1 MADVE
6 VSVGFEAGNLQT
18 MEQQL
23 NALMNKKYKLQID
36 TSDAAAKIKS
46 IFNNLNGGSGGGSSG
61 PSIKINTTAAER
73 TMSVLGKKIE
83 TLQNKTAKMKLAGL
97 DTANLEKSITNL
109 NEQNNL
115 WATNKSNAIEAQK
128 IYQTVREELTACAAE
143 MQRLN
148 SGSSLS
154 NTFTSFESS
163 LDSMSSK
170 LASLGKSDM
179 SGATSS
185 LKTELE
191 SISSEYQKLMADI
204 KNPNT
209 ATTFVSD
216 GAKSALKSLSDRLD
230 DVKAKASNLSDEFST
245 INRNINMDGVI
256 SQIDALLE
264 KLKSAGP
271 GTDSIKTKLEGLKAS
286 LNNGSYDGNLTKL
299 KKALSDISKEVDS
312 LTPSLS
318 SKLSSLVSGAVG
330 SVSNIVKT
338 FALNKVRQVI
348 TQAMEQIY
356 QNVLNIDASMTQLKI
371 VTGAT
376 DSEMES
382 FFNRSAEAAQ
392 KFGASVTEVLDSVQ
406 TFSRL
411 GYNLQDSLDLSSYAT
426 ILSNT
431 AAVSVDEATTGLTSI
446 IKGYNMDASD
456 AEHVADVL
464 IDVGQKYAISA
475 GELMEAFQ
483 RGGAALNAT
492 GTSFEEST
500 ALFAAANAAVQNA
513 STVGTALKT
522 VSARIRGATSE
533 LQEMGEET
541 EDVANGLS
549 KYRTELMALTNVNG
563 SGGIDIME
571 NVETGQYKS
580 IYSIFTE
587 ISKIWDSLS
596 DTTQS
601 RVSEILGGT
610 RQLSVISSIIG
621 NIADAEGAYTVALNS
636 NGVAQQ
642 ANETYLDSAEGK
654 IKQLSASWQTFSKDF
669 MSSDIIK
676 VGADSLNSVVKVLDG
691 MVGTIGAIPT
701 VLGAVSLTKLIKN
714 FGITNVFALHGCE
727 SMAA

>member
-330 SVSNIVKT
+330 S
-338 FALNKVRQVI
+338 
-348 TQAMEQIY
+348 
-356 QNVLNIDASMTQLKI
+356 
-371 VTGAT
+371 
-376 DSEMES
+376 
-382 FFNRSAEAAQ
+382 
-392 KFGASVTEVLDSVQ
+392 
-406 TFSRL
+406 
-411 GYNLQDSLDLSSYAT
+411 
-426 ILSNT
+426 
-431 AAVSVDEATTGLTSI
+431 
-446 IKGYNMDASD
+446 
-456 AEHVADVL
+456 DV
-464 IDVGQKYAISA
+464 
-475 GELMEAFQ
+475 
-483 RGGAALNAT
+483 
-492 GTSFEEST
+492 
-500 ALFAAANAAVQNA
+500 
-513 STVGTALKT
+513 
-522 VSARIRGATSE
+522 
-533 LQEMGEET
+533 
-541 EDVANGLS
+541 
-549 KYRTELMALTNVNG
+549 
-563 SGGIDIME
+563 
-571 NVETGQYKS
+571 
-580 IYSIFTE
+580 
-587 ISKIWDSLS
+587 
-596 DTTQS
+596 
-601 RVSEILGGT
+601 
-610 RQLSVISSIIG
+610 
-621 NIADAEGAYTVALNS
+621 
-636 NGVAQQ
+636 
-642 ANETYLDSAEGK
+642 
-654 IKQLSASWQTFSKDF
+654 
-669 MSSDIIK
+669 
-676 VGADSLNSVVKVLDG
+676 
-691 MVGTIGAIPT
+691 
-701 VLGAVSLTKLIKN
+701 
-714 FGITNVFALHGCE
+714 
-727 SMAA
+727 